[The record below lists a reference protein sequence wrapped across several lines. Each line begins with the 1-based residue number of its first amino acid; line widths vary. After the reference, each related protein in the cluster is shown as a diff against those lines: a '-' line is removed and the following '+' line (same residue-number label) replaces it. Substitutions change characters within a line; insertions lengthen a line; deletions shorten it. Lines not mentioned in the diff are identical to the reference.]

1 MAGPARK
8 RLSGTPETIA
18 AGVASTAEGRQAVAG
33 YLAFLVSEK
42 RASPRTVENY
52 ARDLLR
58 FFEFLD
64 THLDG
69 DADLKALSDLSVS
82 DFRAFLAAR
91 RAEGIAPRSM
101 ARSLSSLRGFFRHME
116 REGLVTNHALARL
129 RTPKVP
135 HSIPKPVSTA
145 AALALV
151 DDAAGVAAE
160 PWVAARDTAI
170 VTLLYACGL
179 RVSELLGLNRGD
191 APLGPTLTI
200 LGKGNKER
208 LVPVLPAA
216 RHAVDEYLALCPH
229 ALGKEG
235 PLFVGVRGK
244 RLNPR
249 EVQKLVATLR
259 ARLDLPEKTT
269 PHALRHSFATHLLS
283 AGGDL
288 RSIQELLG
296 HASLSTTQVYTEVE
310 TERLRAVY
318 DKAHPRNRR

>member
-18 AGVASTAEGRQAVAG
+18 AGVASTAEGRQAVAS

-64 THLDG
+64 THLDS
-69 DADLKALSDLSVS
+69 DADLKALGALSVS

-91 RAEGIAPRSM
+91 RAEGMAPRSM

-116 REGLVTNHALARL
+116 REGLATNHALARL

-216 RHAVDEYLALCPH
+216 RHAVDEYLAHCPH